1 MSSKDKDKT
10 LQDKLKQFFRLNKG
24 NAAGTVVERS
34 DFSLTSEIEIA
45 IGPQSTN
52 VNDRVKTLRDISN
65 VVLQKNLEEH
75 AIEKL
80 WSLVQDLLR
89 EDVPKEQ
96 RYNVFQFLCNLAQG
110 QSEKL
115 GILRAQFFRL
125 VVQHSLPED
134 VGARLDLLR
143 ALTDN
148 GKDIQYIEVEVAPF
162 LLSWMS
168 EVTHANKTNDLL
180 SLLVNVVKYNAAFV
194 EDDVISGLIQSTCFL
209 CTCSQHEE
217 VVHSSLALLDVIVCY
232 AQMPPEMLRTFV
244 CTLCNCVNNKMYC
257 LSCWKIM
264 KKILGTHLG
273 HSTLFQMVSIL
284 KDPKF
289 ANAPQ
294 LLRGAV
300 FHTSMGMWG
309 NQKVPSL
316 NTTVCTVL
324 PAFMEAIKH
333 GHAIVT
339 YEVLLCLRKLIV
351 HSPSDLSD
359 PAWHIVLGILEI
371 AMILIQKM
379 NPPNVNVATVA
390 HDLLT
395 DIEALH
401 ERGDFRG
408 DVGRFF
414 NIIASCAST
423 RPEISI
429 LHLITYLAAD
439 FTPTKHKW
447 LTKLSDFVER
457 YFWQET
463 RSNIRVKV
471 LDVISSVVHANRA
484 LYEEEL
490 LERVLTQLDPNVAKD
505 PDLVVRNASVQLLVE
520 LCLECENKRC
530 LELLELIDKFL
541 QRPFD
546 LYDANSF
553 IITNE
558 ADMIDVK
565 SAALGMIKIF
575 QSKAYQ
581 LPSSHAIRAYK
592 SLVNHLECHYK
603 RPAVFDNCSTI
614 RFLIFK
620 CFLQIRADSLY
631 HLGMP
636 DPMILDFETP
646 CSAKKVTRFSPYL
659 AVDHR
664 DGEKPS
670 AAVVSAGTTSA
681 FPTPTVTYLSL
692 THACGAVIICLKKE
706 KDWRVLTL
714 VLSELPQVMQNKSL
728 ILSKHGNDVEYLASA
743 LYSMVSEISL
753 GLPDKLKN
761 LPQKMSRSD
770 LQSMVLLSLASLV
783 SYPLD
788 SSMQQKIVKC
798 LQLGLT
804 TTTKCA
810 IDCMSALTLCTLDM
824 QETMYKLLPEV
835 LLKLSKISTTV
846 FMAIPMLEFLSTL
859 TRLPKVFGSFV
870 YDQYLSVFAIALPY
884 TNPFKY
890 SHFVVSLAHHVIAVW
905 FFKSRMPFRSKLVGY
920 IIKGLKN
927 NLTGETMIRTE
938 LVNEDSSSRRR
949 SSSLT
954 EQGSRHHKENLRQ
967 RMEMKPVI
975 DETMMLFHTELTETC
990 IDMMSRYTFSRCSA
1004 LPKRPPTT
1012 QWLLNEGPS
1021 MTWLLGHK
1029 LITVTT
1035 SNCSLKAIKSGLC
1048 DKCLQSCRL
1057 DKSGANTN
1065 SAPSAP
1071 QTQPSTAAT
1080 SPITEKAPSPPVEND
1095 LTPSRR
1101 RHKSAIQG
1109 SVARDSGA
1117 LFAPRTKDDLHMNS
1131 RALDSENS
1139 KSEGF
1144 FGAQVEKSVDSDRGM
1159 CTCWCQGWAEINVRS
1174 ATGNASWTMR
1184 LQNLPYV
1191 DASSPSTD
1199 FPLTDVSTLFFPEL
1213 ECKEEGKSRINS
1225 PEITSEQPIFN
1236 NSIPTSPVGQPPL
1249 MEGALEK
1256 KTQQVQPVLPS
1267 PSQEIAPSRPTSEA
1281 VPVPGAGG
1289 EPEDSDDAVDEE
1301 DGAEGESR
1309 QRNRVKRSNSSPEMS
1324 SRLRS
1329 PLSLQPPA
1337 LHATNSQSGGDL
1349 DQSAPLSPTEE
1360 KKNPKVPPA
1369 RVSCEA
1375 IPEEMGGTTPPTA
1388 QTIVPLLK
1396 TQPPVQTIEPKP
1408 VEPLQP
1414 QPPAVVPSTP
1424 QPPVK
1429 ATLAPMKSAPMV
1441 PEKRTEKSPPQE
1453 TRPDP
1458 STLPPL
1464 SFRDRGHTISVM
1476 SPVKRPDL
1484 SLLRR
1489 NAAGG
1494 STPRGSEPSMNSA
1507 GMKPSFV
1514 FLQLY
1519 QEGRLAGKGEKPML
1533 VPKDI
1538 ATMSIRTFDY
1548 IPPYET
1554 HKLGVLYVGENQA
1567 NNETEILR
1575 NTSGSVRYTEF
1586 LSGLG
1591 TLIKLKEVDPQTIF
1605 LGGLDVNGNDG
1616 KFAYIWH
1623 DAMTQVVF
1631 HVATLMPTKET
1642 DPSCNNK
1649 KLHIGNDYVTIVFN
1663 ESGQEY
1669 NMHCIQC
1676 QFNFACVVVTP
1687 MGHGTNQVT
1696 VKIKDDLTEH
1706 LGASQVTRIISD
1718 QSLPTLVRQ
1727 LALHANLASLIVR
1740 HMSKNVLYASN
1751 WLERLRNIKRIR
1763 SRVLTKIEERKKAA
1777 DTQSGLQSKDPDD
1790 FTDYA
1795 VYSEMPD
1802 TKN

>member
-24 NAAGTVVERS
+24 NAGTVVERL
-34 DFSLTSEIEIA
+34 DFSLSPDIELA
-45 IGPQSTN
+45 IGPHSMN
-52 VNDRVKTLRDISN
+52 VNERVKNLKDISN

-75 AIEKL
+75 AVEKL

-89 EDVPKEQ
+89 EDVSKEH
-96 RYNVFQFLCNLAQG
+96 RHIVFQFLCNLAQG
-110 QSEKL
+110 QADKL
-115 GILRAQFFRL
+115 GIIRGHFFRL
-125 VVQHSLPED
+125 IQTHPLRED
-134 VGARLDLLR
+134 VGPRLDLLR

-148 GKDIQYIEVEVAPF
+148 GKDVLYMETEVAPF
-162 LLSWMS
+162 LLSWMA
-168 EVTHANKTNDLL
+168 EVSHANKTNDLL
-180 SLLVNVVKYNAAFV
+180 SLLVNVVKYNAGFV
-194 EDDVISGLIQSTCFL
+194 EDEIISGLIQNACFL
-209 CTCSQHEE
+209 CSWSQHEE
-217 VVHSSLALLDVIVCY
+217 VVFSSLALLDVIVCY
-232 AQMPPEMLRTFV
+232 SQISPNMLETFV
-244 CTLCNCVNNKMYC
+244 FTLCNLVNNKTYSQ
-257 LSCWKIM
+257 SCWKIM
-264 KKILGTHLG
+264 KKVLGTHVG
-273 HSTLFQMVSIL
+273 HSALFQMISLL
-284 KDPKF
+284 KDRKF
-289 ANAPQ
+289 SNNSMM
-294 LLRGAV
+294 LRGAIFYV
-300 FHTSMGMWG
+300 SMGMWG
-309 NQKVPSL
+309 GQKVTSL
-316 NTTVCTVL
+316 NTTACTVL
-324 PAFMEAIKH
+324 PAYMEAIKH
-333 GHAIVT
+333 GHTVVT
-339 YEVLLCLRKLIV
+339 YEVLICLHKLIV

-359 PAWHIVLGILEI
+359 PAWNNVLGILEI
-371 AMILIQKM
+371 AMILVQRM
-379 NPPNVNVATVA
+379 NPPVSHVINVA

-408 DVGRFF
+408 DVARFY
-414 NIIASCAST
+414 NIIASCAAT

-447 LTKLSDFVER
+447 LTKLNDFIER

-490 LERVLTQLDPNVAKD
+490 LEKVLNQLEPAVARD

-530 LELLELIDKFL
+530 LELLDLIDEFL
-541 QRPFD
+541 HRPFEI
-546 LYDANSF
+546 YEATSAV
-553 IITNE
+553 IVNE
-558 ADMIDVK
+558 ADVLDVK

-575 QSKAYQ
+575 HSKAYQ
-581 LPSSHAIRAYK
+581 LPSTHAIRAYK
-592 SLVNHLECHYK
+592 ALVTHLENHYK
-603 RPAVFDNCSTI
+603 KPAVFESCNAI

-636 DPMILDFETP
+636 DPLILDNDTP
-646 CSAKKVTRFSPYL
+646 CSAKRVTRFSPYL

-664 DGEKPS
+664 LGEKPS
-670 AAVVSAGTTSA
+670 ASVAAGSASGSA
-681 FPTPTVTYLSL
+681 FPAPTVTYLSL
-692 THACGAVIICLKKE
+692 THACSAVIICLNSE

-714 VLSELPQVMQNKSL
+714 ILSELPQVMQNKSL

-743 LYSMVSEISL
+743 LYTMVTDLTI
-753 GLPDKLKN
+753 GDKLKT
-761 LPQKMSRSD
+761 LPPKMSRSD
-770 LQSMVLLSLASLV
+770 AQSLVLLSMASLV

-804 TTTKCA
+804 TTIKCA

-846 FMAIPMLEFLSTL
+846 HMAIPMLEFLSTL
-859 TRLPKVFGSFV
+859 TRLPKVFASFV

-884 TNPFKY
+884 TNPFKF

-927 NLTGETMIRTE
+927 NLTGETIGSRPDM
-938 LVNEDSSSRRR
+938 VNEDSSNRRR

-954 EQGSRHHKENLRQ
+954 EQGSRHHKEQLRQ
-967 RMEMKPVI
+967 RVETKPAI

-1012 QWLLNEGPS
+1012 QWLFNDGQS

-1035 SNCSLKAIKSGLC
+1035 SNCSQKAIKSGLC
-1048 DKCLQSCRL
+1048 DKCLHSCRL
-1057 DKSGANTN
+1057 DKTSGQ
-1065 SAPSAP
+1065 SAAMSAP
-1071 QTQPSTAAT
+1071 QTQPPTAAT
-1080 SPITEKAPSPPVEND
+1080 SPMVEKAPSPPVDTD

-1109 SVARDSGA
+1109 SVSRDSVGI
-1117 LFAPRTKDDLHMNS
+1117 FGPRTKDDLHMNS
-1131 RALDSENS
+1131 RAPDAENS
-1139 KSEGF
+1139 RNEGF
-1144 FGAQVEKSVDSDRGM
+1144 LMMQVEKSVDFDRGM
-1159 CTCWCQGWAEINVRS
+1159 CTCWCQSWAEINIGS
-1174 ATGNASWTMR
+1174 PTGHVSWTMR
-1184 LQNLPYV
+1184 LQNLPYF
-1191 DASSPSTD
+1191 DASAPTVE
-1199 FPLTDVSTLFFPEL
+1199 FPLADVSTFFFPEL
-1213 ECKEEGKSRINS
+1213 ESREGSKSRISS
-1225 PEITSEQPIFN
+1225 PEIQNEPIFSE
-1236 NSIPTSPVGQPPL
+1236 SIPASPVGQTQHT
-1249 MEGALEK
+1249 EIAEK
-1256 KTQQVQPVLPS
+1256 KPQSILPS
-1267 PSQEIAPSRPTSEA
+1267 PSQEVAPIRPTSEA
-1281 VPVPGAGG
+1281 VPVPGA
-1289 EPEDSDDAVDEE
+1289 EPEDSDEAHDEE
-1301 DGAEGESR
+1301 EGLEGDSR
-1309 QRNRVKRSNSSPEMS
+1309 RRNRVKRSNSSPEMS

-1337 LHATNSQSGGDL
+1337 LHAANSLGGDDL
-1349 DQSAPLSPTEE
+1349 DKNAPLSPTGDE
-1360 KKNPKVPPA
+1360 KKLMPKPPPT

-1375 IPEEMGGTTPPTA
+1375 IPEEMGGTSPPSTYPAEPVLKVVQAA
-1388 QTIVPLLK
+1388 QVIEAKPIEQVL
-1396 TQPPVQTIEPKP
+1396 PP
-1408 VEPLQP
+1408 QP
-1414 QPPAVVPSTP
+1414 QIMPQPTP
-1424 QPPVK
+1424 QPVVK
-1429 ATLAPMKSAPMV
+1429 PALAPMKSAPMV
-1441 PEKRTEKSPPQE
+1441 PEKRTEKSPPQDA
-1453 TRPDP
+1453 RPDP

-1476 SPVKRPDL
+1476 SPVKRPDPN
-1484 SLLRR
+1484 LLRR

-1494 STPRGSEPSMNSA
+1494 STPRGAEPVMNSA
-1507 GMKPSFV
+1507 AMKPSFV

-1519 QEGRLAGKGEKPML
+1519 QTAGLGSKGEKPVL
-1533 VPKDI
+1533 VPKDDVVN
-1538 ATMSIRTFDY
+1538 RTVKTLSY

-1554 HKLGVLYVGENQA
+1554 HKLGVLYVGPNQA

-1575 NTSGSVRYTEF
+1575 NTCGSVRYTEF

-1591 TLIKLKEVDPQTIF
+1591 TLIKLKAVDSQTTF
-1605 LGGLDVNGNDG
+1605 LGGLDQSGNDG

-1623 DAMTQVVF
+1623 DAMTQVIF

-1649 KLHIGNDYVTIVFN
+1649 KLHIGNDFVTIVFN
-1663 ESGQEY
+1663 ESGQDY
-1669 NMHCIQC
+1669 NVHCITG

-1696 VKIKDDLTEH
+1696 MKIKEDLTEH

-1740 HMSKNVLYASN
+1740 NMSKSVLYASN

-1763 SRVLTKIEERKKAA
+1763 ARVLEKAEEKKKAA
-1777 DTQSGLQSKDPDD
+1777 DMQNKDQDD
-1790 FTDYA
+1790 FTEFA
-1795 VYSEMPD
+1795 VYSDQPD
-1802 TKN
+1802 AKNQSIKL